1 MRERPRRLHDSTGL
15 TQAKL
20 SDEAAKG
27 PPPPRNKPHLEA
39 QQAYHYKTAPA
50 FLKTGAVSSYV
61 FTALERKIVRA
72 SSFRSGAGRLRRGRR
87 SRRGAEVRSRGN
99 RGNADIGIHLTDVE
113 SPDAVE
119 PAALI
124 LVRIYVERDIHLLSH
139 LNVEALQ
146 AVFSKYIEHHL
157 LGIGVVS
164 LNDKTLNNPFSSCR
178 SAAAWVE
185 RSDNFSL

>member
-1 MRERPRRLHDSTGL
+1 M
-15 TQAKL
+15 
-20 SDEAAKG
+20 
-27 PPPPRNKPHLEA
+27 
-39 QQAYHYKTAPA
+39 
-50 FLKTGAVSSYV
+50 KTGAVSSYV

-72 SSFRSGAGRLRRGRR
+72 SGFRSGAGRLRRGRR
-87 SRRGAEVRSRGN
+87 SRRGAEVLSRGD
-99 RGNADIGIHLTDVE
+99 RGNADIGIHLADVE

-124 LVRIYVERDIHLLSH
+124 LVRIYVERDIHFLSH

>member
-1 MRERPRRLHDSTGL
+1 MGR
-15 TQAKL
+15 Q
-20 SDEAAKG
+20 KG
-27 PPPPRNKPHLEA
+27 HHHRAISPLWERNKPTVTKQPL
-39 QQAYHYKTAPA
+39 P